1 MAEHAKLSPSSA
13 HRWMACIGSVALEA
27 NLPDT
32 SSAFADEGTLA
43 HAVAAVC
50 LTDEH
55 DAAFLVGTPFTYV
68 DHGDV
73 KTATITSD
81 MAAHVQ
87 TYIDA
92 IRQYASGNELLVE
105 QRLEFSRYVDVP
117 NQFGT
122 SDAVILTEDEI
133 QTHDLKYGRGVKVD
147 AENNEQ
153 LMLYALGALDA
164 FGALG
169 DYKRI
174 RMVIHQPRLSHLS
187 EWDCSVEDL
196 LAFAKRAKEC
206 ANRAITVMEK
216 EKPEAL
222 RHHLTPGEAQCR
234 FCKAKATCPKLTDQV
249 LATVAGDFVDLSK
262 GEVAV
267 SIVDAEN
274 ILAQAYGVK
283 PKAIDF
289 EPGADQT
296 HSRFIIKKPNLT
308 PQLEGAEARI
318 ASLDDQNLATCMDSV
333 DMIEGWCK
341 AVRAEVERRLFSGT
355 FTDARYKLVQGRAG
369 ARAWSDEAEA
379 EKLLKSFRLKQE
391 EMYTFK
397 LISPTTAEKV
407 LAEASPKRWTKA
419 QALISRSD
427 GKPSVAPASDK
438 RPALVIA
445 PVEDD
450 FDVVGTAPED
460 HRRTGFHPALTA
472 PYGVVESAEDLV

>member
-1 MAEHAKLSPSSA
+1 MAEHATLSPSSA
-13 HRWMACIGSVALEA
+13 HRWMTCIGSVALEA
-27 NLPDT
+27 NMPDT
-32 SSAFADEGTLA
+32 SSDFAQEGSDA
-43 HAVAAVC
+43 HALGAQC
-50 LTDEH
+50 LEGEN
-55 DAAFLVGTPFTYV
+55 DAAFFVGQDFTYQ
-68 DHGDV
+68 DHGKSRTFTV
-73 KTATITSD
+73 TSD

-87 TYIDA
+87 TYVDA

-105 QRLEFSRYVDVP
+105 QRLEFSRYIDVP
-117 NQFGT
+117 DQFGT

-169 DYKRI
+169 DFKRI

-187 EWDCSVEDL
+187 EWDCSVDEL
-196 LAFAKRAKEC
+196 LAFARRAKDC
-206 ANRAITVMEK
+206 ARRAITVMEN

-222 RHHLTPGEAQCR
+222 RHHLTPGEDQCR
-234 FCKAKATCPKLTDQV
+234 FCKAKATCPKLTEQV
-249 LATVAGDFVDLSK
+249 LATVAGDFVDLEK

-289 EPGADQT
+289 EHGEDQT

-318 ASLDDQNLATCMDSV
+318 ASLDDQNLATCMDAV

-341 AVRAEVERRLFSGT
+341 AVRAEVERRLFSGQ
-355 FTDARYKLVQGRAG
+355 FTDARYKLVEGRMG
-369 ARAWSDEAEA
+369 ARAWSDEDEA

-407 LAEASPKRWTKA
+407 LAEASPKRWAKA

-445 PVEDD
+445 PTEDD
-450 FDVVGTAPED
+450 FDVVD
-460 HRRTGFHPALTA
+460 
-472 PYGVVESAEDLV
+472 SAEDLV